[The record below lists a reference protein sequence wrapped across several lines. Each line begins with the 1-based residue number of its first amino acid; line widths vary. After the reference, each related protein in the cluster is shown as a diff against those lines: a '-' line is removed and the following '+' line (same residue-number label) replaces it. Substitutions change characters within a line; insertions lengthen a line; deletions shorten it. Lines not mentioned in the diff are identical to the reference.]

1 MLTNIGKKIVVSR
14 LIDTGV
20 SMQDASNYA
29 NNILINADNF
39 GDYNSMYDFIVA
51 NYGKLIIEQELLY
64 YDNKLP
70 EMEAYFFAIN

>member
-14 LIDTGV
+14 LMDNGI
-20 SMQDASNYA
+20 SIQDANNYV

-51 NYGKLIIEQELLY
+51 NYGKLIIE
-64 YDNKLP
+64 
-70 EMEAYFFAIN
+70 

>member
-51 NYGKLIIEQELLY
+51 NYGKLIIE
-64 YDNKLP
+64 
-70 EMEAYFFAIN
+70 

>member
-29 NNILINADNF
+29 NNILLQVVI
-39 GDYNSMYDFIVA
+39 
-51 NYGKLIIEQELLY
+51 KQ
-64 YDNKLP
+64 
-70 EMEAYFFAIN
+70 

>member
-20 SMQDASNYA
+20 SMQDASNYV
-29 NNILINADNF
+29 NNILINTDNF

-51 NYGKLIIEQELLY
+51 NYGKLIIE
-64 YDNKLP
+64 
-70 EMEAYFFAIN
+70 

>member
-1 MLTNIGKKIVVSR
+1 MTNIGKKIVISR
-14 LIDTGV
+14 LIDIGI
-20 SMQDASNYA
+20 SMQDASNYV
-29 NNILINADNF
+29 NNILINEENF
-39 GDYNSMYDFIVA
+39 SDYNTMYNFIVE

>member
-29 NNILINADNF
+29 NNILINADSF

-51 NYGKLIIEQELLY
+51 NYGKLIIE
-64 YDNKLP
+64 
-70 EMEAYFFAIN
+70 

>member
-20 SMQDASNYA
+20 SLQAAGNYV

-39 GDYNSMYDFIVA
+39 SVYNSMYNFIVA
-51 NYGKLIIEQELLY
+51 NYGKLIIE
-64 YDNKLP
+64 
-70 EMEAYFFAIN
+70 